1 MADAYGVGLDE
12 AGEADGERK
21 EGATSLAVFPAG
33 KVRRTAVRRSRRPRS
48 RAVRLYR
55 AQMRPSHTQSLPP
68 IDARQLRDEHPV
80 NGGGCTS
87 LRGKHRQKSGKCK
100 SLATPTRHRPGGL
113 CRVPSM
119 ERTRIAELGGKVG
132 EQVTIRGWVHVVRD
146 QKRMQFV
153 VVRDES
159 GLAQVVLGKEDPPS
173 ELNELLSRLTAESA
187 VTVSGE
193 VVADE
198 RVKLGGL
205 ELQLEGLE
213 VDSPAEPE
221 LPIAPDSALDK
232 RIDWRY
238 LDLRR
243 PDRKL
248 IFEVQST
255 VEHAMREYWREDGFI
270 EIHTPKLMG
279 SASESG
285 AELFKVEYFERTAYL
300 AQSPQ
305 FYKQM
310 AMAAGFGKVFEI
322 GPVFRANPSF
332 TSRHDTEFTSVDVEL
347 SWIDSHE
354 DVMAFEESWLAYVL
368 GAVKDAHG
376 SEIEETF
383 DVELTVP
390 DVPFPRVTLEQAKE
404 LLRDAGLQALG
415 VEHDLDPP
423 SERALSALIKEKEG
437 HEFVFVMDYPTSVRP
452 FYHMRHSD
460 DPTLTK
466 SFDLLWRGIELTTG
480 AQREHRYEQ
489 LLRQASEKRVETGPI
504 QYYLDFFRCG
514 APPHGGF
521 GFGLTRLLMQLLGQE
536 NVREVTFLY
545 RGPNRLTP

>member
-1 MADAYGVGLDE
+1 M
-12 AGEADGERK
+12 
-21 EGATSLAVFPAG
+21 T
-33 KVRRTAVRRSRRPRS
+33 
-48 RAVRLYR
+48 
-55 AQMRPSHTQSLPP
+55 
-68 IDARQLRDEHPV
+68 
-80 NGGGCTS
+80 
-87 LRGKHRQKSGKCK
+87 
-100 SLATPTRHRPGGL
+100 
-113 CRVPSM
+113 
-119 ERTRIAELGGKVG
+119 RTRIDELLSHVG
-132 EQVTIRGWVHVVRD
+132 EQVSIRGWVQVVRD
-146 QKRMQFV
+146 QKRMQFLV
-153 VVRDES
+153 IRDETGS
-159 GLAQVVLGKEDPPS
+159 AQAILAKEDPPT
-173 ELNELLSRLTAESA
+173 ELNEQISGLAAESA
-187 VTVSGE
+187 VTVTGT

-205 ELQLEGLE
+205 ELQLAGLT

-221 LPIAPDSALDK
+221 LPIAADSALDK

-255 VEHAMREYWREDGFI
+255 VEYAMREFWRREGFI

-285 AELFKVEYFERTAYL
+285 AELFKVEYFERMAYL

-354 DVMAFEESWLAYVL
+354 DVMAFEEAWLAHVL
-368 GAVKDAHG
+368 AAVKETHG
-376 SEIEETF
+376 EAIEATFET
-383 DVELTVP
+383 ELVVP
-390 DVPFPRVTLEQAKE
+390 ELPFPRVTLDEAKE
-404 LLRDAGLQALG
+404 WLREAGHDSVPG
-415 VEHDLDPP
+415 PGHDLDPP
-423 SERALSALIKEKEG
+423 SERALSAIVKERYG
-437 HEFVFVMDYPTSVRP
+437 HEFAFVTEYPTSVRP
-452 FYHMRHSD
+452 FYHMRFED
-460 DPTLTK
+460 RPTVTK
-466 SFDLLWRGIELTTG
+466 SFDLLWKGIELTTG
-480 AQREHRYEQ
+480 AQREHRYER
-489 LLRQASEKRVETGPI
+489 LLEQAADKGVETGPI
-504 QYYLDFFRCG
+504 QYYLDFFRFG

-545 RGPNRLTP
+545 RGPNRLEP